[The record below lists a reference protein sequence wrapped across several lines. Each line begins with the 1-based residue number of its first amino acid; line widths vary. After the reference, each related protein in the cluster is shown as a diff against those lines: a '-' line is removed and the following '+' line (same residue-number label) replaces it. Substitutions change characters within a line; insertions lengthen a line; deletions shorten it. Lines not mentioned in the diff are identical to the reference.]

1 MIGRVGRLGR
11 SGQLFGPGE
20 PAVLRFTAGLPGQ
33 VTYAR
38 TGAAVAFDEGGRPHV
53 FAAGAATITD
63 RGLLIEQ
70 AAANAI
76 AWSRP
81 AGTGWSV
88 VSATL
93 GEGGAWGD
101 LMGRT
106 IAATGATWNRAE
118 LSAAPITVVSGQPI
132 LISCC
137 YRAGSSGRARVVLR
151 DAVAVTESTVTG
163 AAGSLGVANQASGP
177 VSSVTNVALGDG
189 VFRVSFVF
197 MPNTSNSRLAG
208 VGPDS
213 AVVGQS
219 VEAFHIQAETG
230 TVPTSPILTAG
241 ATATRGAPTIT
252 TPVPA
257 GKTAWRSIHF
267 DGVEGGGAGLTPGAM
282 FDIAAALA
290 AVGRTGPGREL
301 RRLEFLA

>member
-11 SGQLFGPGE
+11 SGQTLGPGE
-20 PAVLRFTAGLPGQ
+20 PAVLRFAAGLPGR
-33 VTYAR
+33 VAYAR
-38 TGAAVAFDEGGRPHV
+38 TGSAVAFDEGGRPRV
-53 FAAGAATITD
+53 FAAGAATVTD
-63 RGLLIEQ
+63 RGLLIEA
-70 AAANAI
+70 AAANAV

-101 LMGRT
+101 LTGRT

-118 LSAAPITVVSGQPI
+118 LSAAPIAVVSGQPL

-163 AAGSLGVANQASGP
+163 AAGSLAVANQASGA
-177 VSSVTNVALGDG
+177 VSSVANVALGEG

-197 MPNTSNSRLAG
+197 TPNTSNPRTVG

-213 AVVGQS
+213 AVAGQA
-219 VEAFHIQAETG
+219 VEAFHIQAEAG
-230 TVPTSPILTAG
+230 TTPTSPILTVG

-252 TPVPA
+252 TTVPA

-267 DGVEGGGAGLTPGAM
+267 DGVEGAGGGLTPGAM
-282 FDIAAALA
+282 FDIAAALTV
-290 AVGRTGPGREL
+290 VGRTGPGREL